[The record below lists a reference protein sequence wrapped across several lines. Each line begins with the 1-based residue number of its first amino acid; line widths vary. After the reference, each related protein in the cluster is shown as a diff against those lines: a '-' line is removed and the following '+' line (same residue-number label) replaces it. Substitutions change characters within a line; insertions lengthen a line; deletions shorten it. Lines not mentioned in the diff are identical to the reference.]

1 MAGSRKTML
10 SSKDNFVILF
20 KRIYVAAFLILCV
33 SLVYY
38 QIIKGNYYLTRAK
51 NNYVK
56 VIPERSIRGKI
67 FDRNE
72 VVLAY
77 DRPSFNIAV
86 IPYQIKNKKEAL
98 FNELAKFCSLK
109 TKSLNRN
116 YSRKFQNFFTP
127 VDIIADISKPEAF
140 RIEEKFA
147 DKVLIDPQP
156 QRYYDYP
163 YETAHLLGYVKD
175 AASFYERLKKYGYA
189 PNERIGISGIEQ
201 YYDDY
206 LRGTDGGDLIEVNS
220 SGKIVGF
227 LGKLNSVRGKD
238 IYLTIDAKIQ
248 QAAYEAISGKKG
260 ALILMD
266 SKNGEIL
273 ALVSYPSFD
282 PNSFVKGKDEISNFF
297 NDKNKP
303 MQNRA
308 IQSTFPLGSTF
319 KPIAAVA
326 GLEENKLKPS
336 TTFICKGKLNIG
348 KAEFE
353 CENVHNEENLYE
365 ALAHSCNVYFYN
377 VGILLGRQIMASYAE
392 KLGLNSISGID
403 LPYEKKG
410 TIPVSS
416 IKLRSRW
423 YLGDTLNLSIGQG
436 YTECSPIAIMLATN
450 VFANDGFLVK
460 PHLIKR
466 IDNVEIVQPRSSKIN
481 ISSQNI
487 LIIKKALAGV
497 VESEEGTARM
507 LKPLNLSIAGKTG
520 TAQTSGRPHGW
531 FVGFFP
537 INAPKYTICV
547 FLENGGSSYEALK
560 VAYSFLEKLKEE
572 QRL

>member
-1 MAGSRKTML
+1 MS
-10 SSKDNFVILF
+10 SSKDNFIIIL
-20 KRIYVAAFLILCV
+20 KRTCVAAFLILCV

-38 QIIKGNYYLTRAK
+38 QIIKGNYYLSRAK
-51 NNYVK
+51 NNYIK

-72 VVLAY
+72 FVLAY
-77 DRPSFNIAV
+77 DKPSFNIAV
-86 IPYQIKNKKEAL
+86 IPYQIKDTKEIL

-109 TKSLNRN
+109 IKSLNRN

-127 VDIIADISKPEAF
+127 VDIIADISKKEAF
-140 RIEEKFA
+140 RIEEKFV
-147 DKVLIDPQP
+147 DSVLIDPQP
-156 QRYYDYP
+156 QRYYVFP
-163 YETAHLLGYVKD
+163 YETAHILGYVKD
-175 AASFYERLKKYGYA
+175 AASFYERLKKYGYS

-206 LRGTDGGDLIEVNS
+206 LRGADGGDLIEVNS
-220 SGKIVGF
+220 GGKIVGF

-238 IYLTIDAKIQ
+238 IYLTVDSKMQ
-248 QAAYEAISGKKG
+248 QAAYQAIDGKKG

-282 PNSFVKGKDEISNFF
+282 PNSFVKGKDEISNFL

-319 KPIAAVA
+319 KPIAAIA

-365 ALAHSCNVYFYN
+365 ALVHSCNVYFYN
-377 VGILLGRQIMASYAE
+377 VGMTLGRQIMASYAE

-416 IKLRSRW
+416 IKLKSRW

-436 YTECSPIAIMLATN
+436 YIECSPIEIMLATN

-460 PHLIKR
+460 PHLIKK
-466 IDNVEIVQPRSSKIN
+466 IDNIEIAGPKSSKVN

-487 LIIKKALAGV
+487 LIVKKALAGV

-537 INAPKYTICV
+537 ANAPKYTICV

-560 VAYSFLEKLKEE
+560 VAYSFLEKIKE
-572 QRL
+572 QQLL

>member
-1 MAGSRKTML
+1 M
-10 SSKDNFVILF
+10 SSNKDNFIIFL
-20 KRIYVAAFLILCV
+20 KRIYITAFLILCI
-33 SLVYY
+33 SLLYY
-38 QIIKGNYYLTRAK
+38 QIVKGNYYLARAK
-51 NNYVK
+51 NNYVR

-67 FDRNE
+67 FDRNGIA
-72 VVLAY
+72 LAY

-86 IPYQIKNKKEAL
+86 IPYQIKNNKEAL
-98 FNELAKFCSLK
+98 LGELAKFCSLK
-109 TKSLNRN
+109 IKSLDRN

-127 VDIIADISKPEAF
+127 VDVIADIEKKEAF

-147 DKVLIDPQP
+147 NEVLIDPQP
-156 QRYYDYP
+156 QRYYAFP

-175 AASFYERLKKYGYA
+175 AGSFSERLKKYGYS

-206 LRGTDGGDLIEVNS
+206 LRGVDGGDLIEVNS

-227 LGKLNSVRGKD
+227 LGKLNSARGKD
-238 IYLTIDAKIQ
+238 IYLTIDSKMQ
-248 QAAYEAISGKKG
+248 QAAYESISGKKG
-260 ALILMD
+260 ALIVMD
-266 SKNGEIL
+266 SKNGEIFT
-273 ALVSYPSFD
+273 LVSYPSFD
-282 PNSFVKGKDEISNFF
+282 SNSFVKGRDEISNFL
-297 NDKNKP
+297 NDKNNP

-319 KPIAAVA
+319 KPIAAIA

-336 TTFICKGKLNIG
+336 TTFICRGKLNIG

-353 CENVHNEENLYE
+353 CENVHNEENMYD
-365 ALAHSCNVYFYN
+365 ALTHSCNVYFYN
-377 VGILLGRQIMASYAE
+377 VGITLGRQIMANYAE

-416 IKLRSRW
+416 IKLKNRW

-436 YTECSPIAIMLATN
+436 YTECSPIEIMRATN
-450 VFANDGFLVK
+450 VFANEGYLVK
-460 PHLIKR
+460 PHLIKK
-466 IDNVEIVQPRSSKIN
+466 IDNMEITEPKSTKVDVSLQN
-481 ISSQNI
+481 ISI
-487 LIIKKALAGV
+487 VKKALRGV
-497 VESEEGTARM
+497 VESDEGTARM
-507 LKPLNLSIAGKTG
+507 LEPLNLSIAGKTG
-520 TAQTSGRPHGW
+520 TAQTNGRPHGW

-537 INAPKYTICV
+537 ADAPKYTICV

-560 VAYSFLEKLKEE
+560 VAYSFLEKLKE
-572 QRL
+572 QKLL

>member
-1 MAGSRKTML
+1 M
-10 SSKDNFVILF
+10 SSNKDNFIIFL
-20 KRIYVAAFLILCV
+20 KRIYITAFLILCA
-33 SLVYY
+33 SLLYY
-38 QIIKGNYYLTRAK
+38 QIIQGNYYLTRAK
-51 NNYVK
+51 NNYVR

-67 FDRNE
+67 FDRNG
-72 VVLAY
+72 VTLAY

-86 IPYQIKNKKEAL
+86 IPYQIKSNKEEIID
-98 FNELAKFCSLK
+98 ELAKFCSLK
-109 TKSLNRN
+109 PKSLNRN

-127 VDIIADISKPEAF
+127 VDIISDISKKEAF
-140 RIEEKFA
+140 RIEEKFV
-147 DKVLIDPQP
+147 DSVLIDPQP
-156 QRYYDYP
+156 QRYYVFP

-175 AASFYERLKKYGYA
+175 AASFYERLKKYGYS

-227 LGKLNSVRGKD
+227 LGKLNADRGKD
-238 IYLTIDAKIQ
+238 IYVTIDSKMQ
-248 QAAYEAISGKKG
+248 QAAYQAISGKKG
-260 ALILMD
+260 ALIFMD

-282 PNSFVKGKDEISNFF
+282 PNSFVKGKDEVSNFL

-319 KPIAAVA
+319 KPIVAAA
-326 GLEENKLKPS
+326 GLQENKLKPS
-336 TTFICKGKLNIG
+336 TTFICNGKLNIG

-365 ALAHSCNVYFYN
+365 AIAHSCNVYFYN

-392 KLGLNSISGID
+392 KFGLNSLSGID
-403 LPYEKKG
+403 LPYEKRG

-416 IKLRSRW
+416 MKIKSRW

-436 YTECSPIAIMLATN
+436 YTECSPIEIMLAIN
-450 VFANDGFLVK
+450 VFSNGGYLVK
-460 PHLIKR
+460 PHLIKKIENAE
-466 IDNVEIVQPRSSKIN
+466 IDEPKSNKVD

-487 LIIKKALAGV
+487 IIVKTALAEV
-497 VESEEGTARM
+497 VGSEEGTSRM

-531 FVGFFP
+531 FAGFFP
-537 INAPKYTICV
+537 EEAPKYTICV

-560 VAYSFLEKLKEE
+560 VTYSFLEKLKE
-572 QRL
+572 QQLL

>member
-1 MAGSRKTML
+1 MS
-10 SSKDNFVILF
+10 SSKDSFIIFL
-20 KRIYVAAFLILCV
+20 KRLYITAFLILCI
-33 SLVYY
+33 SLLYY
-38 QIIKGNYYLTRAK
+38 QIVKGNYYLARAK
-51 NNYVK
+51 NNYVR

-67 FDRNE
+67 FDRNG
-72 VVLAY
+72 VTLAY

-86 IPYQIKNKKEAL
+86 IPYQIKNNKEAL
-98 FNELAKFCSLK
+98 LGELAKFCSLK
-109 TKSLNRN
+109 IKSLDRN
-116 YSRKFQNFFTP
+116 YNRKFQNFFTP
-127 VDIIADISKPEAF
+127 VDVIADIDKKEAF

-147 DKVLIDPQP
+147 NEVLIDPQP
-156 QRYYDYP
+156 QRYYAFP

-175 AASFYERLKKYGYA
+175 AGSFYERLKKYGYS

-227 LGKLNSVRGKD
+227 LGKLNSARGKD
-238 IYLTIDAKIQ
+238 IYLTIDSKMQ
-248 QAAYEAISGKKG
+248 QAAYESISGKKG

-266 SKNGEIL
+266 SKNGEIF

-282 PNSFVKGKDEISNFF
+282 PNSFVKGKDEIGNFL
-297 NDKNKP
+297 NDKNNP

-308 IQSTFPLGSTF
+308 IQSTFPIGSTF
-319 KPIAAVA
+319 KPIAAIA

-336 TTFICKGKLNIG
+336 TTFICRGKLNIG

-353 CENVHNEENLYE
+353 CENVHNEEDMHD
-365 ALAHSCNVYFYN
+365 ALVHSCNVYFYN
-377 VGILLGRQIMASYAE
+377 VGITLGRQIMADYAE

-416 IKLRSRW
+416 IKLKNRW

-436 YTECSPIAIMLATN
+436 YTECSPIEIILATN
-450 VFANDGFLVK
+450 VFANEGYLVK
-460 PHLIKR
+460 PHLIKK
-466 IDNVEIVQPRSSKIN
+466 IDNMEITEPKSTKVNVSLQN
-481 ISSQNI
+481 IS
-487 LIIKKALAGV
+487 IIKKALRGV
-497 VESEEGTARM
+497 VESDEGTARM
-507 LKPLNLSIAGKTG
+507 LEPLNLSIAGKTG
-520 TAQTSGRPHGW
+520 TAQTNGRPHGW

-537 INAPKYTICV
+537 EEAPKYTMCV

-560 VAYSFLEKLKEE
+560 VAYSFLEKLKE
-572 QRL
+572 QQLL